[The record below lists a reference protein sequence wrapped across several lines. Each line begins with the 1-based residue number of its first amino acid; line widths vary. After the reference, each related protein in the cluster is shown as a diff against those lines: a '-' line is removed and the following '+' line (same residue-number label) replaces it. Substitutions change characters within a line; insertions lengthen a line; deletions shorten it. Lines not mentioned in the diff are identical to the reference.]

1 MHSPTWPSGR
11 EVRLRDT
18 GATGTAYPVFR
29 DCHVHLGLV
38 DPARLPAGGIGA
50 VVDLGWSPDI
60 VDLGGPLD
68 VVYAGRFLAAPGGY
82 PSDRSWAPV
91 GSVTGVAS
99 PDDATNCVVD
109 QLFLGAGVI
118 KVTLNAEAGPVLDPP
133 TLAAVVSAAH
143 AASRQVVAHAQ
154 GTGMVE
160 RALVAEVDV
169 LAHTPWTERL
179 PDDIVAEAARRQA
192 WISTLDIHGY
202 GEPTADRVRA
212 IDNLARFRDAGGR
225 VLYGTDLGNGPLP
238 VGLNAREITALTH
251 AGLTDEEIIE
261 AVTSDWPAPV
271 EGAGD
276 RVTFVPGERGPLT
289 EWLAGASV
297 VPVEDLEGLA

>member
-1 MHSPTWPSGR
+1 
-11 EVRLRDT
+11 VRVRST

-29 DCHVHLGLV
+29 DCHVHLGLI

-60 VDLGGPLD
+60 ADLRAPLD
-68 VVYAGRFLAAPGGY
+68 IVYAGQFLAAPGGY
-82 PSDRSWAPV
+82 PSDRSWAPA
-91 GSVTGVAS
+91 GSVSVVAS

-118 KVTLNAEAGPVLDPP
+118 KVTLNSEAGPVLDPP

-154 GTGMVE
+154 GPAMVE

-179 PDDIVAEAARRQA
+179 PDDVVAEAARRQA

-202 GEPTADRVRA
+202 GEPTIERVCA

-238 VGLNAREITALTH
+238 VGLNPREIAALTH
-251 AGLTDEEIIE
+251 AGLTGEEIIE
-261 AVTSDWPAPV
+261 AVTSVWPGPV
-271 EGAGD
+271 EGAD
-276 RVTFVPGERGPLT
+276 HRVTFVPGERRPLT

-297 VPVEDLEGLA
+297 VPIEDLEELS